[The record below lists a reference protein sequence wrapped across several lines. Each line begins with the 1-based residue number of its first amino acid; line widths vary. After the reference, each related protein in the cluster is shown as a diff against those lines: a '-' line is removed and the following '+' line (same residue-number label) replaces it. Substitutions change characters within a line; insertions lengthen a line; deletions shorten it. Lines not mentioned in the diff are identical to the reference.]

1 MSSLSILIADDEAL
15 TRLDIKE
22 MLQEAGH
29 IVCCEANNGA
39 EAVELARILA
49 PDLAILDVMMPGV
62 DGLDT
67 AMILHSMNIPV
78 LLLTAYSQPN
88 FINRAEKVRVYGYLV
103 KPITERDLLPAIQ
116 IAYARWKEMQDVRTK
131 LENTQLEL
139 QSQKTIARARAILA
153 EREGVSPSEAHQ
165 LLIHQAMNLRITVI
179 NLSTQ
184 IVNDAKKQ
192 YHSLRHIQ
200 KNN

>member
-22 MLQEAGH
+22 ILQGAGH
-29 IVCCEANNGA
+29 IVCGEANNGA
-39 EAVELARILA
+39 KAVELAKSLA
-49 PDLAILDVMMPGV
+49 PDLAILDVMMPGL
-62 DGLDT
+62 DGLEV
-67 AMILHSMNIPV
+67 AKILHSMNIPV

-116 IAYARWKEMQDVRTK
+116 IAYARWKEMQDVRAK

-139 QSQKTIARARAILA
+139 QSQKLIARARAILA
-153 EREGVSPSEAHQ
+153 TREGVSPSEAHQ
-165 LLIHQAMNLRITVI
+165 LLIHQAMDLRVTVVKRAG
-179 NLSTQ
+179 Q
-184 IVNDAKKQ
+184 IVNEATK
-192 YHSLRHIQ
+192 SC
-200 KNN
+200 